1 MDIAQ
6 NTDLQ
11 TNQQTDV
18 QSVGVVGAGT
28 MGGGIATLLLMNGLK
43 VQLFDPAEE
52 ALARSRK
59 RIAKRNDEAALE
71 KGSGSPQTANFNL
84 KVVAN
89 EEHMQADKV
98 HLLGFRER

>member
-1 MDIAQ
+1 MDTAQ
-6 NTDLQ
+6 KTDLQ

-43 VQLFDPAEE
+43 VQLFDLAEE

-59 RIAKRNDEAALE
+59 AHR
-71 KGSGSPQTANFNL
+71 QT
-84 KVVAN
+84 
-89 EEHMQADKV
+89 Q
-98 HLLGFRER
+98 R